1 MCAIEMEVNEDMRNK
16 MLGYL
21 MASLDYFLG
30 CCKKLLILRIPYY
43 NPKHMPFW
51 DFIRNNTLL

>member
-1 MCAIEMEVNEDMRNK
+1 MEVNEDMRNK